1 MLLLKLYLNMNVIC
15 YYFLLTKINIQTMS
29 NRDQNLKSLR
39 PLISTISEENITSD
53 SEHFQNKTL
62 RPILKLQHDLLI
74 QIFQQ
79 YTIHRKNV
87 FQKLSPEEKLKYIEK
102 NIRKDL
108 TFRSLLI
115 GTVVGHFT
123 LDEFKIYT
131 QNESELRKRLINMLI
146 ERIKSQY

>member
-1 MLLLKLYLNMNVIC
+1 
-15 YYFLLTKINIQTMS
+15 MS

-39 PLISTISEENITSD
+39 PLIPTISEENVTSD
-53 SEHFQNKTL
+53 SEHFQNITL

-79 YTIHRKNV
+79 YVIHRKNV
-87 FQKLSPEEKLKYIEK
+87 FQKLSPEKKLEYIEN

-123 LDEFKIYT
+123 HEEYQT
-131 QNESELRKRLINMLI
+131 YAQNETELRKRLINMLI
-146 ERIKSQY
+146 ERVKSH

>member
-1 MLLLKLYLNMNVIC
+1 
-15 YYFLLTKINIQTMS
+15 MS

-39 PLISTISEENITSD
+39 PLIPTISEENVTSD
-53 SEHFQNKTL
+53 SEHFQNITL

-79 YTIHRKNV
+79 YVIHRKNV
-87 FQKLSPEEKLKYIEK
+87 FQKLSPEKKLEYIEN

-123 LDEFKIYT
+123 NEEYQIYS
-131 QNESELRKRLINMLI
+131 QNETELRKRLINMLI
-146 ERIKSQY
+146 ERIKSH